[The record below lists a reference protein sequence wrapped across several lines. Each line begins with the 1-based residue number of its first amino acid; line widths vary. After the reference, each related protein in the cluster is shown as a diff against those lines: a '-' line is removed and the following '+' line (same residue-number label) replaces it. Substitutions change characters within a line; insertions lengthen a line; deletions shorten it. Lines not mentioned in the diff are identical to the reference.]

1 MDVQA
6 TYPCT
11 LSRIA
16 LCAPDQHYVVGASLF
31 EKSGMGTFDVLTL
44 KLKYAVEVWCKVA
57 CIMDDNPSNEL
68 YYWWLHFKDNNT
80 SFRHLE
86 YSKFY
91 RDDVTVDW
99 LLKRF
104 WELLEKEANS
114 GEIIV
119 CEGKSLRD
127 PKPDK
132 WLFRQPVIYC
142 DVVIDADNGREG
154 FDRIYHRKNNEK
166 SLPEWTPDTTPR
178 SFRWEEIKGFFVEL
192 TLDQL
197 RLVLYKHM
205 HKHSKLD
212 DALFL
217 ACEEL
222 DIEAIQFCLD
232 KGANINAI
240 NEYGDTPLNY
250 AISSQYGH
258 FIKMDEKY
266 TREEEDALR
275 EKGMALSR
283 KVVAYLLE
291 HGADIDLYGYDG
303 MQPLCEAYYNGDV
316 ELVRFLLEKGANPN
330 YHSYLT
336 DSFWDQN
343 KGISCTPLHC
353 IYDEIDPLKPEQ
365 KEIEKLLYQ
374 YGGRIYCW
382 GYNPSNWDYEDKYVI
397 WMEPDKRFSLFTDA
411 DGVEIGDCQTIT
423 VEKQNGETETV
434 DLSSISDVL
443 SAWEKEYRESLGDKT
458 VERTDLYDLGRE
470 IAVKEIAPRLPD
482 YVSLYYQREDE
493 PIIAEI

>member
-132 WLFRQPVIYC
+132 WLFRQPGIYC

-353 IYDEIDPLKPEQ
+353 IYDEIDPLTPEQ